1 MLDLKN
7 IFSNK
12 ISIIGAG
19 KLGQAIAK
27 GFLKSGKIS
36 ANQITLTRRNRK
48 VLSPFKKQG
57 FIVSSDNCDAV
68 SNTNV
73 VIVSVDPQGMKKL
86 LEEIAPLLITK
97 KHVLIST
104 VTGVD
109 ISELRQS
116 IPSGVPVFRIMP
128 NVAIAI
134 GESMTCISCD
144 KDSQK
149 YMSFV
154 NSMFEHVGKTM
165 IIPEDLMGPAT
176 SLGAAGLAFFLRA
189 IRAAS
194 QGGSEIGFHAEE
206 SITISAQAA
215 KGAAT
220 LLLERESHPEAEI
233 DTVTTPRG
241 ITIAG
246 LNEMEHQGFS
256 SAMIKGIVTSAEKI
270 NKLLAKKD

>member
-27 GFLKSGKIS
+27 GFLKSEKVS
-36 ANQITLTRRNRK
+36 AKQITLTKRNRK
-48 VLSPFKKQG
+48 ALSPFKKQG

-68 SNTNV
+68 SNTNI

-86 LEEIAPLLITK
+86 LEEIAPFLITK
-97 KHVLIST
+97 EHILIST

-116 IPSGVPVFRIMP
+116 IPSGVPAFRIMP

-144 KDSQK
+144 KDNQK
-149 YMSFV
+149 YISFV

-194 QGGSEIGFHAEE
+194 QGDQKLDFMPKNLL
-206 SITISAQAA
+206 QFLPRRR
-215 KGAAT
+215 KG
-220 LLLERESHPEAEI
+220 
-233 DTVTTPRG
+233 PRR
-241 ITIAG
+241 
-246 LNEMEHQGFS
+246 FY
-256 SAMIKGIVTSAEKI
+256 
-270 NKLLAKKD
+270 